1 MAEATKIV
9 VAVEDQATRTLQQIQ
24 RVMDQT
30 KRVGQQAGQAFKPM
44 GGANSDRE
52 GVGALVKTVTT
63 LEEKMK
69 GLGRLSDT
77 TKKIFQDVSR
87 DAFEAQEKK
96 VLKLVSALDKLGER
110 YSKLQTVRKNIQ
122 ADASLTDEQRAEQ
135 TARID
140 TKMRNVKAH
149 GTVQGESLRK
159 MLDEPGVQ
167 KILNPATV
175 AQEAAPQGG
184 VQGLLARMGMG
195 GGFGGAMGTLGGIGA
210 VAGLLWAG
218 WGLKNQVEQK
228 QAANAVWEADSRA
241 RFVAMGEAYK
251 SGSFERLRSGDP
263 AQILAL
269 GRGSTLAN
277 FENATSNKILRD
289 RFRQDLSGAAAKYKD
304 TGIQGLDEAM
314 AVVTDAETVKKL
326 QVLRF
331 MRRQEDAEGLLEEA
345 RSIREQLDDPLT
357 KTVPGEYDR
366 LGKQAAGKE
375 RRAREII
382 EGMKNDKASLNAYNT
397 MGRGL
402 RETVLEEA
410 MQKAILE
417 DPITMNLARER
428 WSRAAEIAGDKRIYG
443 DAYSWRFAQT
453 GLGVPANAQLMGMFR
468 NTIGLQGLSMINTAS
483 ALHRGYGMD
492 LGVAG
497 QISSGM
503 FNVLGGAGSQQAII
517 NANTFGNLDPRVA
530 EMLGSFVSDNV
541 VGRGGAAADTTA
553 MAQILA
559 GATAAGGGT
568 TLAAQRATGGM
579 QLLNS
584 GAGGT
589 YEQIARE
596 RASYRIL
603 GDKSLST
610 YLLSN
615 LSIGDII
622 NRSESFQNLAG
633 TDEDESER
641 IRSGLMQAYKE
652 TYGISA
658 MQLMPSLRKK
668 IDEQGWG
675 SLSEGEQR
683 QLATLKAQVSGSN
696 YNDEIGAIKG
706 LIQFDTSGQ
715 IDAVAR
721 SSTTAKDDK
730 VLNTNAANAGE
741 TFKAMEKVLEKF
753 ADPVSRKAVEDFHR
767 TIGEALDMLN
777 HYIPGVP
784 MSHARPVR

>member
-24 RVMDQT
+24 RAMDQT
-30 KRVGQQAGQAFKPM
+30 KRVGQQTGQAFKPM
-44 GGANSDRE
+44 GGANSDKE

-110 YSKLQTVRKNIQ
+110 YNKLGEVRKNIQ

-149 GTVQGESLRK
+149 GTIQGESLRK

-167 KILNPATV
+167 KILNPATA
-175 AQEAAPQGG
+175 AQEAAPPGG
-184 VQGLLARMGMG
+184 IRGLMARMGAGFSNGGIGGMFGALSNPITMGLLAAG
-195 GGFGGAMGTLGGIGA
+195 GLA
-210 VAGLLWAG
+210 WSG
-218 WGLKNQVEQK
+218 WGLKNQVEQRL
-228 QAANAVWEADSRA
+228 ASNMVWDADMNSRA
-241 RFVAMGEAYK
+241 EAMQQSYRVGQF
-251 SGSFERLRSGDP
+251 SRLKGNDP
-263 AQILAL
+263 SEIIAMS
-269 GRGSTLAN
+269 RGSTAINFGRATDAITLRNRLREQIGGSVAKIKDFDTIFDKESSDNMFTDLAN
-277 FENATSNKILRD
+277 RKEIESARALIYLE
-289 RFRQDLSGAAAKYKD
+289 RQAR
-304 TGIQGLDEAM
+304 
-314 AVVTDAETVKKL
+314 L
-326 QVLRF
+326 QEL
-331 MRRQEDAEGLLEEA
+331 
-345 RSIREQLDDPLT
+345 REQRDKMPRYVYGAQARKKTELT
-357 KTVPGEYDR
+357 NDIKGLEDLIQRDSASANAWDR
-366 LGKQAAGKE
+366 YGA
-375 RRAREII
+375 
-382 EGMKNDKASLNAYNT
+382 
-397 MGRGL
+397 GL
-402 RETVLEEA
+402 REEVRESA
-410 MQKAILE
+410 MQAAIGE
-417 DPITMNLARER
+417 NERVMGLARER
-428 WSRAAEIAGDKRIYG
+428 WARTAELAGSKRIYG

-453 GLGVPANAQLMGMFR
+453 GLGESANAQLMGMFR
-468 NTIGLQGLSMINTAS
+468 NTIGLQGLSMIDTAS

-530 EMLGSFVSDNV
+530 EMLGSFVGDSV

-584 GAGGT
+584 GAGGS

-596 RASYRIL
+596 RASYRLL

-622 NRSESFQNLAG
+622 NKSESFRNLAG
-633 TDEDESER
+633 DDEDGR

-675 SLSEGEQR
+675 SLTDVEKG

-696 YNDEIGAIKG
+696 YNDEIGAIND
-706 LIQFDTSGQ
+706 LIQFDTTGK
-715 IDAVAR
+715 V
-721 SSTTAKDDK
+721 STATRPSKTADDDK
-730 VLNTNAANAGE
+730 VLNAEAANAGE
-741 TFKAMEKVLEKF
+741 TFKAMEEVLKKF
-753 ADPVSRKAVEDFHR
+753 ADPASRKAVVDFHR
-767 TIGEALDMLN
+767 NIGEVIRMLN
-777 HYIPGVP
+777 DYTPGHGSVGVL
-784 MSHARPVR
+784 R